1 MKVLVSIAD
10 VVIGKKMLPSIHES
24 LQERGTIQ
32 TIALDRNT
40 ALEVQVRN
48 SKFLKFKCYCF
59 TKSLSLLFIL
69 HLSRITINHE
79 LFELILNIIEQSGS
93 K

>member
-1 MKVLVSIAD
+1 MKVIVSITD

-40 ALEVQVRN
+40 ALEVQVR
-48 SKFLKFKCYCF
+48 SKKFLNSNVIV
-59 TKSLSLLFIL
+59 SLDLCLSYLFFI
-69 HLSRITINHE
+69 
-79 LFELILNIIEQSGS
+79 
-93 K
+93 

>member
-1 MKVLVSIAD
+1 MKVLVSITD

-40 ALEVQVRN
+40 ALEVQVRRN
-48 SKFLKFKCYCF
+48 KFLTSNVFV
-59 TKSLSLLFIL
+59 SLDFCLLFIL

-79 LFELILNIIEQSGS
+79 LFELILNIIEQCGS